1 MVLLKKTIIGMRI
14 TNFIMIYALVRDNKC
29 SGIICPSFVNKSLE
43 VKSSVTSTSTF
54 FKCFRYLSMR
64 KLKTN

>member
-1 MVLLKKTIIGMRI
+1 MRI

-29 SGIICPSFVNKSLE
+29 LGIICPSFVNKSLE
-43 VKSSVTSTSTF
+43 VMSSVPPTSTF